1 MGVRLVP
8 MLKGATAS
16 EIMVEEDWCQTSR
29 ELAFRFTSSQP
40 SKGAKKLFLIPFDL
54 FSNGSKGFE
63 NNAPTPANWILKHDV
78 FPAAYRNAVSQE
90 TSTKVE
96 GDVKLP
102 EPHAHAREEHE
113 ETHESFTATVHQ
125 HQQQPPPVHETHV
138 KEEIRIV
145 EEERRRPQPPPQ
157 REEVHIHEE
166 THYRQPER
174 AQHFDRQSHA
184 QYESRQ
190 PERFPPQPSHS
201 HTHIDIKDSTYDRHF
216 NTVHGPATDS
226 APTQIDVTERQ
237 FRERTRPIVE
247 DSRYTRETFTAKHQ
261 DTVDR
266 RYPEVRVES
275 SARSTAPP
283 SKHHRLS
290 MGYYDNEGQYHS
302 FRDAAHSAAH
312 KVAHKVAERVAHPIH
327 PHRHHHHHSDSFA
340 GGKYSDDKEEII
352 VKEKYSSSAPSHVSA
367 APSHAAHSHVSVAS
381 APAPSRVAHSRVSH
395 SHVSAAPA
403 PLPSRPVSSGAPVQ
417 RSRPASTPYV
427 PTPYVP
433 AAPATARKMASAN
446 TITVPCHHIRIGDLL
461 ILQGR
466 PCQVIRIT
474 TSSQTGQHRYLGVD
488 LFTKQLHEES
498 SFISNPAPSVVVQ
511 NMLGPVFK
519 QYRVLDIRED
529 GRVVAMTETGDV
541 KQGLPVLD
549 QSGLA
554 SRLAESF
561 DNGRGSVRI
570 LVINDDGLEMAVDY
584 KVVHGSRL

>member
-1 MGVRLVP
+1 
-8 MLKGATAS
+8 
-16 EIMVEEDWCQTSR
+16 
-29 ELAFRFTSSQP
+29 
-40 SKGAKKLFLIPFDL
+40 
-54 FSNGSKGFE
+54 
-63 NNAPTPANWILKHDV
+63 
-78 FPAAYRNAVSQE
+78 
-90 TSTKVE
+90 
-96 GDVKLP
+96 
-102 EPHAHAREEHE
+102 
-113 ETHESFTATVHQ
+113 
-125 HQQQPPPVHETHV
+125 
-138 KEEIRIV
+138 
-145 EEERRRPQPPPQ
+145 
-157 REEVHIHEE
+157 
-166 THYRQPER
+166 
-174 AQHFDRQSHA
+174 
-184 QYESRQ
+184 
-190 PERFPPQPSHS
+190 
-201 HTHIDIKDSTYDRHF
+201 
-216 NTVHGPATDS
+216 
-226 APTQIDVTERQ
+226 
-237 FRERTRPIVE
+237 
-247 DSRYTRETFTAKHQ
+247 
-261 DTVDR
+261 
-266 RYPEVRVES
+266 
-275 SARSTAPP
+275 
-283 SKHHRLS
+283 

-302 FRDAAHSAAH
+302 FRDAAHHAAH

-327 PHRHHHHHSDSFA
+327 PHRHHHHHHSDSHA
-340 GGKYSDDKEEII
+340 GSKHSDVQEEII

-367 APSHAAHSHVSVAS
+367 APAPSHVSA
-381 APAPSRVAHSRVSH
+381 APAPSRVASSH
-395 SHVSAAPA
+395 SHVSVAPA

-417 RSRPASTPYV
+417 RSRAPATPYV

-446 TITVPCHHIRIGDLL
+446 TITIPCHHIRIGDLL

-549 QSGLA
+549 QSGLS